1 MVQLPRGVLGGQA
14 LTVVTVVTVTDIW
27 LVQSY
32 CCHEGKRRPS
42 PTRAP
47 EPGKRAANAASPFGL
62 QPLEPPALAGRLAG
76 PLAGPPPPT
85 SPYHPCPDL
94 PGSLQPTLQLV
105 WWTPLQLA
113 LQLISPPA
121 RPASV
126 PLARCL
132 GGVAEDA
139 EACDSGAHGRSGRP
153 GPPFPFPIIV
163 TVSFSSGLLLSSLL
177 RTLSSSPQHHQ
188 HHQLVPPAPSLQHQ
202 NMTTSLILSVTII
215 LQISIM

>member
-1 MVQLPRGVLGGQA
+1 M
-14 LTVVTVVTVTDIW
+14 
-27 LVQSY
+27 
-32 CCHEGKRRPS
+32 
-42 PTRAP
+42 
-47 EPGKRAANAASPFGL
+47 
-62 QPLEPPALAGRLAG
+62 
-76 PLAGPPPPT
+76 
-85 SPYHPCPDL
+85 
-94 PGSLQPTLQLV
+94 
-105 WWTPLQLA
+105 QLA

-139 EACDSGAHGRSGRP
+139 EACDLGAHGRSGRP

-215 LQISIM
+215 LQIPIMRIIVAYSLLMTIPSSLVLPRLSSAFFLVCPSYSLHRPEDSILGAGDGKHRSCSFSQRRCPAGAPDSIDEATGSLSYLASLYTRSPESNPDIWG